1 MNSIAIVNVILGIF
15 FKLIKQMQKKKPIEG
30 FLLKK
35 TCSQKMGPRKLF
47 SYSLYICP
55 AKLNTRSEATLGGI
69 ARILQDFGAKC
80 TVDSSPLLLVWLNE
94 FA

>member
-35 TCSQKMGPRKLF
+35 NMFTEDGSTQALF
-47 SYSLYICP
+47 LFTIYM
-55 AKLNTRSEATLGGI
+55 
-69 ARILQDFGAKC
+69 
-80 TVDSSPLLLVWLNE
+80 SS
-94 FA
+94 